1 MLSRKFLKYIVLVLA
16 FVIPGFV
23 FFFLKKFGKNEFEVA
38 PLYQDGPPVQAPGC
52 PPFGPEPYRVPD
64 AILDSLGGFGS
75 TPLILYAFIRE
86 DQQLMR
92 VKESFAANEITLVKV
107 MTVRDSLARCYLFI
121 AEQKPLVLVDQ
132 DRRIRGH
139 YFNTRED
146 VDRLLTEA
154 AIILKKY

>member
-1 MLSRKFLKYIVLVLA
+1 MLNRKFLKYIVLVLA

-38 PLYQDGPPVQAPGC
+38 PLYQDVPPVPAAGC
-52 PPFGPEPYRVPD
+52 PPPGLEPYLVPD
-64 AILDSLGGFGS
+64 AILDSLGEFGS
-75 TPLILYAFIRE
+75 TPLVLYAFMQ
-86 DQQLMR
+86 DNQQLRR
-92 VKESFAANEITLVKV
+92 VKESFNAHEVSLVNIT
-107 MTVRDSLARCYLFI
+107 TNHENLARCYLFLTK
-121 AEQKPLVLVDQ
+121 QKPLVLVDQ

>member
-1 MLSRKFLKYIVLVLA
+1 MRSRKFLKYIVLALA

-23 FFFLKKFGKNEFEVA
+23 FFFLKKFGKNEFEVP
-38 PLYQDGPPVQAPGC
+38 PLYQDGPPMQVTGC
-52 PPFGPEPYRVPD
+52 PPLKAEAYSISET
-64 AILDSLGGFGS
+64 ILDSLNGFGS
-75 TPLILYAFIRE
+75 SLLVLYAFMQD
-86 DQQLMR
+86 DQQLKR
-92 VKESFAANEITLVKV
+92 VKESFNAHEVALVNI
-107 MTVRDSLARCYLFI
+107 MTNHKNLARCYLFVT
-121 AEQKPLVLVDQ
+121 EQKPLVLVDQ